1 MKNIC
6 HKYLKIGDKVT
17 VRMPS
22 GVIVP
27 NGALVW
33 LNFDAQECRVYWE
46 ETETFFTVDIK
57 DLLPPF

>member
-1 MKNIC
+1 M
-6 HKYLKIGDKVT
+6 T

>member
-1 MKNIC
+1 MNN
-6 HKYLKIGDKVT
+6 LRLGDKVT

-27 NGALVW
+27 DGKLISIN
-33 LNFDAQECRVYWE
+33 LNTKECRIYWE
-46 ETETFFTVDIK
+46 ETETFFTVDFK